1 MALATQIKPNPPKD
15 GGGKAQS
22 RSDAR
27 QGNNMTPQLMC
38 STTGE
43 IEMKKE
49 DIKRDYK
56 DDHGASCHTARVY
69 DIPKLSLK
77 FLVTLLL
84 PMAMLFSLPAS
95 ATDYSIPGYHVQ
107 LLPPPPGSTEF
118 TQTFGFNNKGIIVG
132 TSDVEPGGWMY
143 DMKTGAY
150 TTIDDFQPL
159 AINNNGL
166 MAGSSLAGNCAIR
179 NINGVVTEFSTPSLE
194 AASEPCNRAARAVS
208 ENGKV
213 TGFEILSDGTWFGY
227 VYDSKKGVTEEYL
240 ANPVRTIAQG
250 ITSSGAI
257 VGTTAVD
264 GERVAF
270 LRDKDG
276 SLKTFMVNEPD
287 AIPGLSNARGIS
299 EDGELISGFYINF
312 PDFELVGFVAESSGL
327 SDGPWPVNLDVTVL
341 EIRPCNPDS
350 SPPPGWFSFTDSLAV
365 AIRNDGAILGGCQ
378 DIYLEGPAADPDF
391 LNLIFDYGF
400 TFIATPE

>member
-1 MALATQIKPNPPKD
+1 
-15 GGGKAQS
+15 
-22 RSDAR
+22 
-27 QGNNMTPQLMC
+27 
-38 STTGE
+38 
-43 IEMKKE
+43 MKKNVNF
-49 DIKRDYK
+49 KRDYK
-56 DDHGASCHTARVY
+56 DDHGASCHTDRVHNFL
-69 DIPKLSLK
+69 KLSPK

-95 ATDYSIPGYHVQ
+95 ATSYSIPGYHVQ
-107 LLPPPPGSTEF
+107 LLPQAPGSTEF
-118 TQTFGFNNKGIIVG
+118 GQTLGFNNKGIIVG
-132 TSDVEPGGWMY
+132 TSDAEPGGWMY
-143 DMKTGAY
+143 DMKTGEY
-150 TTIDDFQPL
+150 TTIDDFLPL
-159 AINNNGL
+159 TINNNGL
-166 MAGSSLAGNCAIR
+166 MAGKSLSGNCAIR
-179 NINGVVTEFSTPSLE
+179 NRHGVITEFSTPSLE
-194 AASEPCNRAARAVS
+194 ALGEPCTTSARGVN

-276 SLKTFMVNEPD
+276 SLKTFLVNEPD

-299 EDGELISGFYINF
+299 EDGELISGFYVNF
-312 PDFELVGFVAESSGL
+312 PDFEAVGFVAESSGL
-327 SDGPWPVNLDVTVL
+327 SDVPWPVNLDVTVL

-350 SPPPGWFSFTDSLAV
+350 SPPQGWFSFTDSYAQ
-365 AIRNDGAILGGCQ
+365 AIRNNGVVVGFCADV
-378 DIYLEGPAADPDF
+378 YWEGFAADPNF
-391 LNLIFDYGF
+391 ENLIFDYGY

>member
-1 MALATQIKPNPPKD
+1 M
-15 GGGKAQS
+15 
-22 RSDAR
+22 
-27 QGNNMTPQLMC
+27 
-38 STTGE
+38 
-43 IEMKKE
+43 
-49 DIKRDYK
+49 
-56 DDHGASCHTARVY
+56 
-69 DIPKLSLK
+69 KLSLK

-95 ATDYSIPGYHVQ
+95 ATSYSIPGYHVQ

-118 TQTFGFNNKGIIVG
+118 SQTFGFNNKGIIVG
-132 TSDVEPGGWMY
+132 ISDAGPGGWMY
-143 DMKTGAY
+143 DMDTGEY
-150 TTIDDFQPL
+150 TTIDDFHPL
-159 AINNNGL
+159 AINNKGL
-166 MAGSSLAGNCAIR
+166 MAGASLSGNCAIR
-179 NINGVVTEFSTPSLE
+179 NKHGVITEFSTPSLE
-194 AASEPCNRAARAVS
+194 AAGEPCSRSARAV
-208 ENGKV
+208 NQKGKV
-213 TGFEILSDGTWFGY
+213 TGFEILSDGTWFGF

-240 ANPVRTIAQG
+240 ANSERTIAQG
-250 ITSSGAI
+250 ITSNGAI

-299 EDGELISGFYINF
+299 KDGELISGFYTSF
-312 PDFELVGFVAESSGL
+312 PDFEPVGFVAESSGL
-327 SDGPWPVNLDVTVL
+327 SNGPGPVNLDVTVL

-350 SPPPGWFSFTDSLAV
+350 SPPSGWFTLTDTFAE
-365 AIRNDGAILGGCQ
+365 AIRNDGVIVGACG
-378 DIYLEGPAADPDF
+378 DVYWEGPVADPNF